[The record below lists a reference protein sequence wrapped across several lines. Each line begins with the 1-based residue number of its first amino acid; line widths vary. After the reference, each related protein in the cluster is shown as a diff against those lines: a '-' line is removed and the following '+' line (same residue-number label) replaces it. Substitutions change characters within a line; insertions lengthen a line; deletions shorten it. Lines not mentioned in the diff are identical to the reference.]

1 MHVIKLV
8 LKTIRRGVKY
18 IRRYYFP
25 TPKERVLKRFDDDN
39 GKKRIVE
46 YSELDESS
54 LIIDVGGYIGDFTAE
69 ISARYGCLIYVF
81 EPVPAFA
88 RELRARFEKN
98 KKINIQEIGLG
109 SQTVK
114 ESIICDGDASSLYK
128 GKETKSESGI
138 DVSIIDVV
146 EWFDINRIENVSL
159 MAINAEGE
167 EYPLLDRLI
176 ESGYIS
182 KIENL
187 LVQFHDIYQKDAEE
201 RMNRIQ
207 RELLKTDRP
216 VFQYKFVWERWKR
229 K

>member
-146 EWFDINRIENVSL
+146 EWFDINQIENVSL

-182 KIENL
+182 KIEKL
-187 LVQFHDIYQKDAEE
+187 LVQFHDI
-201 RMNRIQ
+201 
-207 RELLKTDRP
+207 
-216 VFQYKFVWERWKR
+216 
-229 K
+229 

>member
-1 MHVIKLV
+1 M
-8 LKTIRRGVKY
+8 
-18 IRRYYFP
+18 
-25 TPKERVLKRFDDDN
+25 
-39 GKKRIVE
+39 
-46 YSELDESS
+46 
-54 LIIDVGGYIGDFTAE
+54 
-69 ISARYGCLIYVF
+69 IYVF

-146 EWFDINRIENVSL
+146 EWFDINQIENVSL

-201 RMNRIQ
+201 RMDRIQ
-207 RELLKTDRP
+207 RELLKTHQP

>member
-146 EWFDINRIENVSL
+146 EWFDINQIENVSL

-187 LVQFHDIYQKDAEE
+187 LVQFHDIYQKDA
-201 RMNRIQ
+201 
-207 RELLKTDRP
+207 
-216 VFQYKFVWERWKR
+216 
-229 K
+229 

>member
-128 GKETKSESGI
+128 GKETKSGI

-146 EWFDINRIENVSL
+146 EWFDINQIENVSL

-201 RMNRIQ
+201 RMDRIQ
-207 RELLKTDRP
+207 RELLKTHQP